1 MEKLKVVI
9 ADDMQV
15 IAENNKRIATLFDN
29 IEVVGIANNGQ
40 EEYDMIM
47 ELKPDLVITDNQM
60 PIMNGIDVIKNIVNS
75 NISKKPSFVL
85 VTGDTGGIFR
95 QAYDLGVFRVISKM
109 SSQSELKYTVEEFL
123 SLQNVRQDEHDN
135 VHQKKHFKLFGNRKH
150 KIKKGKNLFIK

>member
-60 PIMNGIDVIKNIVNS
+60 PLMNGVDVIEKIVNS
-75 NISKKPSFVL
+75 SISNKPQFIL
-85 VTGDTGGIFR
+85 VTGDTGEVVR
-95 QAYDLGVFRVISKM
+95 KAYNLGVLRVVSKM
-109 SSQSELKYTVEEFL
+109 SSERELKYAIEEYFL
-123 SLQNVRQDEHDN
+123 SFGFLQ
-135 VHQKKHFKLFGNRKH
+135 K
-150 KIKKGKNLFIK
+150 

>member
-15 IAENNKRIATLFDN
+15 IAENNKRIAPLFDN

-60 PIMNGIDVIKNIVNS
+60 PLMNGVDVIEKIVNS
-75 NISKKPSFVL
+75 SISNKPQFIL
-85 VTGDTGGIFR
+85 VTGDTGEVVR
-95 QAYDLGVFRVISKM
+95 KAYNLGVLRVVSKM
-109 SSQSELKYTVEEFL
+109 SSERELKYAIEEYL
-123 SLQNVRQDEHDN
+123 YLQNTNESDI
-135 VHQKKHFKLFGNRKH
+135 
-150 KIKKGKNLFIK
+150 IKKQQEKSEGFFEKLAKRLKG

>member
-15 IAENNKRIATLFDN
+15 IAENNKRIAKLFDN

-60 PIMNGIDVIKNIVNS
+60 PLMNGLDVIEKIVNS
-75 NISKKPSFVL
+75 SISNKPQFIL
-85 VTGDTGGIFR
+85 VTGDTGEVVR
-95 QAYDLGVFRVISKM
+95 KAYNLGVLRVVSKM
-109 SSQSELKYTVEEFL
+109 SSERELKYAIEEYL
-123 SLQNVRQDEHDN
+123 YLQNSNEIDI
-135 VHQKKHFKLFGNRKH
+135 
-150 KIKKGKNLFIK
+150 IKKQQEKSEGFLEKLAKRLKG

>member
-60 PIMNGIDVIKNIVNS
+60 PLMNGVDVHSQCPIPS
-75 NISKKPSFVL
+75 ETSKAFFKVKL
-85 VTGDTGGIFR
+85 RIL
-95 QAYDLGVFRVISKM
+95 YRVIRCGRLLLSC
-109 SSQSELKYTVEEFL
+109 FL
-123 SLQNVRQDEHDN
+123 MLLFPPFSYLQKVRAFRHHYYDMESIANRICHVTDF
-135 VHQKKHFKLFGNRKH
+135 VHPKFS
-150 KIKKGKNLFIK
+150 

>member
-60 PIMNGIDVIKNIVNS
+60 PLMNGVDVIEKIVNS
-75 NISKKPSFVL
+75 SISNKPQFIL
-85 VTGDTGGIFR
+85 VTGDTGEVVR
-95 QAYDLGVFRVISKM
+95 KAYNLGVLRVVSKM
-109 SSQSELKYTVEEFL
+109 SSERELKYAIDEYL
-123 SLQNVRQDEHDN
+123 YLQNTNESDI
-135 VHQKKHFKLFGNRKH
+135 
-150 KIKKGKNLFIK
+150 IKKQQEKSEGFFEKLAKRLKG

>member
-60 PIMNGIDVIKNIVNS
+60 PLMNGLDVIEKIVNS
-75 NISKKPSFVL
+75 SISNKPQIIL
-85 VTGDTGGIFR
+85 VTGDTGEVVR
-95 QAYDLGVFRVISKM
+95 KAYNLGVLRVVSKM
-109 SSQSELKYTVEEFL
+109 SSERELKYAIEEYL
-123 SLQNVRQDEHDN
+123 YLQNTNESDI
-135 VHQKKHFKLFGNRKH
+135 
-150 KIKKGKNLFIK
+150 IKKQQEKSEGFFEKLAKRLKG

>member
-60 PIMNGIDVIKNIVNS
+60 PLMNGVDVIEKIVNS
-75 NISKKPSFVL
+75 SISNKPQFIL
-85 VTGDTGGIFR
+85 VTGDTGEVVR
-95 QAYDLGVFRVISKM
+95 KAYNLGVLRVVSKM
-109 SSQSELKYTVEEFL
+109 SSERELKYAIEEYL
-123 SLQNVRQDEHDN
+123 YLQNTNESDI
-135 VHQKKHFKLFGNRKH
+135 
-150 KIKKGKNLFIK
+150 IKKQQEKSEGFFEKLAKRLKE

>member
-60 PIMNGIDVIKNIVNS
+60 PLMNGVDVIEKIVNS
-75 NISKKPSFVL
+75 SISNKPQFIL
-85 VTGDTGGIFR
+85 VTGDTGEVVR
-95 QAYDLGVFRVISKM
+95 KAYNLGVLRVVSKM
-109 SSQSELKYTVEEFL
+109 SSERELKYAIEEFL
-123 SLQNVRQDEHDN
+123 YLQNTNESDI
-135 VHQKKHFKLFGNRKH
+135 
-150 KIKKGKNLFIK
+150 IKKQQEKSERFFEKLAKRLKG

>member
-60 PIMNGIDVIKNIVNS
+60 PLMNGVDVIEKIVNS
-75 NISKKPSFVL
+75 SISNKPQFIL
-85 VTGDTGGIFR
+85 VTGDTGEVVR
-95 QAYDLGVFRVISKM
+95 KAYNLGVLRVVSKM
-109 SSQSELKYTVEEFL
+109 SSERELKYAIEEYL
-123 SLQNVRQDEHDN
+123 YLQNTNESDI
-135 VHQKKHFKLFGNRKH
+135 
-150 KIKKGKNLFIK
+150 IKKQQEKSEGFFEKLAKRLKG

>member
-15 IAENNKRIATLFDN
+15 IAGNNKRIATLFDN

-60 PIMNGIDVIKNIVNS
+60 PLMNGVDVIEKINS
-75 NISKKPSFVL
+75 SSITKKPERLCFHER
-85 VTGDTGGIFR
+85 TAPYR
-95 QAYDLGVFRVISKM
+95 NHAHRPPPRVIRYRLPRRDG
-109 SSQSELKYTVEEFL
+109 Q
-123 SLQNVRQDEHDN
+123 
-135 VHQKKHFKLFGNRKH
+135 
-150 KIKKGKNLFIK
+150 

>member
-15 IAENNKRIATLFDN
+15 IAGNNKSIATLFDN

-60 PIMNGIDVIKNIVNS
+60 PLMNGVDVIEKIVNS
-75 NISKKPSFVL
+75 SISNKPQFIL
-85 VTGDTGGIFR
+85 VTGDTGEVVR
-95 QAYDLGVFRVISKM
+95 KAYNLGVLRVVSKM
-109 SSQSELKYTVEEFL
+109 SSERELKYAIEEYL
-123 SLQNVRQDEHDN
+123 YLQNTNESDI
-135 VHQKKHFKLFGNRKH
+135 
-150 KIKKGKNLFIK
+150 IKKQQEKSEGFFEKLAKRLKE

>member
-15 IAENNKRIATLFDN
+15 IAENNKSIATLFDN

-60 PIMNGIDVIKNIVNS
+60 PLMNGVDVIEKIVNS
-75 NISKKPSFVL
+75 SISNKPQFIL
-85 VTGDTGGIFR
+85 VTGDTGEVVR
-95 QAYDLGVFRVISKM
+95 KAYNLGVLRVVSKM
-109 SSQSELKYTVEEFL
+109 SSERELKYAIEEYL
-123 SLQNVRQDEHDN
+123 YLQNTNESDI
-135 VHQKKHFKLFGNRKH
+135 
-150 KIKKGKNLFIK
+150 IKKQQEKSEGFFEKLAKRLKG

>member
-60 PIMNGIDVIKNIVNS
+60 PLMNGVDVIEKIVNS
-75 NISKKPSFVL
+75 SISNKPQFIL
-85 VTGDTGGIFR
+85 VTGDTGEVVR
-95 QAYDLGVFRVISKM
+95 KAYNLGVLRVVSKM
-109 SSQSELKYTVEEFL
+109 SSERELKYAIEEYL
-123 SLQNVRQDEHDN
+123 YLQNSNESDI
-135 VHQKKHFKLFGNRKH
+135 
-150 KIKKGKNLFIK
+150 IKKQQEKSEGFFEKLAKRLKG

>member
-60 PIMNGIDVIKNIVNS
+60 PLMNGVDVIEKIVNS
-75 NISKKPSFVL
+75 SISNKPQFIL
-85 VTGDTGGIFR
+85 VTGDTGEVVR
-95 QAYDLGVFRVISKM
+95 KAYNLGVLRVVSKM
-109 SSQSELKYTVEEFL
+109 SSERELKYAIEEYL
-123 SLQNVRQDEHDN
+123 YLQNTNESDI
-135 VHQKKHFKLFGNRKH
+135 
-150 KIKKGKNLFIK
+150 IKKQQEKSEGFFEKLAKRLRG

>member
-60 PIMNGIDVIKNIVNS
+60 PLMNGVDVIEKIVNS
-75 NISKKPSFVL
+75 SISNKPQFIL
-85 VTGDTGGIFR
+85 VTGDTGEVVR
-95 QAYDLGVFRVISKM
+95 KAYNLGVLRVVSKM
-109 SSQSELKYTVEEFL
+109 SSERELKYAIEEFL
-123 SLQNVRQDEHDN
+123 
-135 VHQKKHFKLFGNRKH
+135 
-150 KIKKGKNLFIK
+150 

>member
-60 PIMNGIDVIKNIVNS
+60 PLMNGVDVIEKIVNS
-75 NISKKPSFVL
+75 SISNKPQFIL
-85 VTGDTGGIFR
+85 VTGDTGEVVR
-95 QAYDLGVFRVISKM
+95 KAYNLGVLRVVSKM
-109 SSQSELKYTVEEFL
+109 SSERELKYAIEEYL
-123 SLQNVRQDEHDN
+123 YLQNTNENDIIEK
-135 VHQKKHFKLFGNRKH
+135 HQVKKESFFEKILK
-150 KIKKGKNLFIK
+150 KIKE

>member
-60 PIMNGIDVIKNIVNS
+60 PLMNGVDVIEKIVNS
-75 NISKKPSFVL
+75 SISNKPQFIL
-85 VTGDTGGIFR
+85 VTGDTGEVVR
-95 QAYDLGVFRVISKM
+95 KAYNLDVLRVVSKM
-109 SSQSELKYTVEEFL
+109 SSERELKYAIEEYL
-123 SLQNVRQDEHDN
+123 YLQNTNESDI
-135 VHQKKHFKLFGNRKH
+135 
-150 KIKKGKNLFIK
+150 IKKQQEKSEGFFEKLAKRLKG

>member
-60 PIMNGIDVIKNIVNS
+60 PLMNGVDVIEKINS
-75 NISKKPSFVL
+75 SSITKKPQFIL
-85 VTGDTGGIFR
+85 VTADTGEVVKKS
-95 QAYDLGVFRVISKM
+95 YELGVFKVVHKS
-109 SSQSELKYTVEEFL
+109 SSQEQLKYAIDDFL
-123 SLQNVRQDEHDN
+123 YLQNSNESDI
-135 VHQKKHFKLFGNRKH
+135 
-150 KIKKGKNLFIK
+150 IKKQQEKSEGFFEKLAKRLKG

>member
-15 IAENNKRIATLFDN
+15 IAENNKRFATLFDN

-60 PIMNGIDVIKNIVNS
+60 PLMNGVDVIEKIVNS
-75 NISKKPSFVL
+75 SISNKPQFIL
-85 VTGDTGGIFR
+85 VTGDTGEVVR
-95 QAYDLGVFRVISKM
+95 KAYNLGVLRVVSKM
-109 SSQSELKYTVEEFL
+109 SSERELKYAIEEYL
-123 SLQNVRQDEHDN
+123 YLQNTNESDI
-135 VHQKKHFKLFGNRKH
+135 
-150 KIKKGKNLFIK
+150 IKKQQEKSEGFFEKLAKRLKG

>member
-60 PIMNGIDVIKNIVNS
+60 PLMNGVDVIEKIVNS
-75 NISKKPSFVL
+75 SISNKPQFIL
-85 VTGDTGGIFR
+85 VTGDTGEVVR
-95 QAYDLGVFRVISKM
+95 KAYNLGVLRVVSKM
-109 SSQSELKYTVEEFL
+109 SSERELKYAIEEYL
-123 SLQNVRQDEHDN
+123 YLQNTNESDIIEK
-135 VHQKKHFKLFGNRKH
+135 HQVKKESFFEKIFKKN
-150 KIKKGKNLFIK
+150 KGVKLWD

>member
-60 PIMNGIDVIKNIVNS
+60 PLMNGVDVIEKIVNS
-75 NISKKPSFVL
+75 SISNKPQFIL
-85 VTGDTGGIFR
+85 VTGDTGEVVR
-95 QAYDLGVFRVISKM
+95 KAYNLGVLRVVSKM
-109 SSQSELKYTVEEFL
+109 SSERELKYAIEEFL
-123 SLQNVRQDEHDN
+123 YLQNTNESDI
-135 VHQKKHFKLFGNRKH
+135 
-150 KIKKGKNLFIK
+150 IKKQQEKSEGFFEKLAKRLKG

>member
-47 ELKPDLVITDNQM
+47 ELEPDLVITDNQM
-60 PIMNGIDVIKNIVNS
+60 PLMNGLDVIEKIVNS
-75 NISKKPSFVL
+75 SISNKPQFIL
-85 VTGDTGGIFR
+85 VTGDTGEVVR
-95 QAYDLGVFRVISKM
+95 KAYNLGVLRVVSKM
-109 SSQSELKYTVEEFL
+109 SSERELKYAIEEYL
-123 SLQNVRQDEHDN
+123 YLQNTNESDI
-135 VHQKKHFKLFGNRKH
+135 
-150 KIKKGKNLFIK
+150 IKKQQEKSEGFFEKLAKRLKG

>member
-15 IAENNKRIATLFDN
+15 IAGNNKRIATLFDN

-60 PIMNGIDVIKNIVNS
+60 PLMNGVDVIEKIVNS
-75 NISKKPSFVL
+75 SISNKPQFIL
-85 VTGDTGGIFR
+85 VTGDTGEVVR
-95 QAYDLGVFRVISKM
+95 KAYNLGVLRVVSKM
-109 SSQSELKYTVEEFL
+109 SSERELKYAIEEYL
-123 SLQNVRQDEHDN
+123 YLQNSNESDI
-135 VHQKKHFKLFGNRKH
+135 
-150 KIKKGKNLFIK
+150 IKKQQEKSEGFFEKLAKRLKG

>member
-60 PIMNGIDVIKNIVNS
+60 PLMNGVDVIEKIVNS
-75 NISKKPSFVL
+75 SISNKPQFIL
-85 VTGDTGGIFR
+85 VTGDTGAVVR
-95 QAYDLGVFRVISKM
+95 QAYNLGVLRVVSKM
-109 SSQSELKYTVEEFL
+109 SSERELKYAIEEYL
-123 SLQNVRQDEHDN
+123 YLQNTNESDI
-135 VHQKKHFKLFGNRKH
+135 
-150 KIKKGKNLFIK
+150 IKKQQEKSEGFFEKLAKRLKG

>member
-60 PIMNGIDVIKNIVNS
+60 PLMNGVDVIEKIVNS
-75 NISKKPSFVL
+75 SISNKPQFIL
-85 VTGDTGGIFR
+85 VTGDTGEVVR
-95 QAYDLGVFRVISKM
+95 KAYNLGVLRVVSKM
-109 SSQSELKYTVEEFL
+109 SSERELKYAIEEYL
-123 SLQNVRQDEHDN
+123 YLQNTNESDI
-135 VHQKKHFKLFGNRKH
+135 
-150 KIKKGKNLFIK
+150 IKKQQEKSKGFFEKLAKRLKG

>member
-60 PIMNGIDVIKNIVNS
+60 PLMNGVDVIEKIVNS
-75 NISKKPSFVL
+75 SMSNKPQFIL
-85 VTGDTGGIFR
+85 VTGDTGEVVR
-95 QAYDLGVFRVISKM
+95 KAYNLGVLRVVSKM
-109 SSQSELKYTVEEFL
+109 SSERELKYAIEEYL
-123 SLQNVRQDEHDN
+123 YLQNTNESDI
-135 VHQKKHFKLFGNRKH
+135 
-150 KIKKGKNLFIK
+150 IKKQQEKSEGFFEKLAKRLKG

>member
-1 MEKLKVVI
+1 MEKLKVII

-60 PIMNGIDVIKNIVNS
+60 PLMNGVDVIEKIVNS
-75 NISKKPSFVL
+75 SISNKPQFIL
-85 VTGDTGGIFR
+85 VTGDTGEVVR
-95 QAYDLGVFRVISKM
+95 KAYNLGVLRVVSKM
-109 SSQSELKYTVEEFL
+109 SSERELKYAIEEYL
-123 SLQNVRQDEHDN
+123 YLQNTNESDI
-135 VHQKKHFKLFGNRKH
+135 
-150 KIKKGKNLFIK
+150 IKKQQEKSEGFFEKLAKRLRG

>member
-60 PIMNGIDVIKNIVNS
+60 PLMNGLDVIEKIVNS
-75 NISKKPSFVL
+75 SISNKPQFIL
-85 VTGDTGGIFR
+85 VTGDTGEVVR
-95 QAYDLGVFRVISKM
+95 KAYNLGVLRVVSKM
-109 SSQSELKYTVEEFL
+109 SSERELKYAIEEFL
-123 SLQNVRQDEHDN
+123 YLQNTNESDI
-135 VHQKKHFKLFGNRKH
+135 
-150 KIKKGKNLFIK
+150 IKKQQEKSEGFFEKLAKRLKG

>member
-60 PIMNGIDVIKNIVNS
+60 PLMNGLDVIEKIVNS
-75 NISKKPSFVL
+75 SISNKPQFIL
-85 VTGDTGGIFR
+85 VTGDTGEVVR
-95 QAYDLGVFRVISKM
+95 KAYNLGVLRVVSKM
-109 SSQSELKYTVEEFL
+109 SSERELKYAIEEYL
-123 SLQNVRQDEHDN
+123 YLQNTNESDI
-135 VHQKKHFKLFGNRKH
+135 
-150 KIKKGKNLFIK
+150 IKKQQEKSEGFFEKLAKRLKG

>member
-40 EEYDMIM
+40 EEYDMII

-60 PIMNGIDVIKNIVNS
+60 PLMNGVDVIEKIVNS
-75 NISKKPSFVL
+75 SISNKPQFIL
-85 VTGDTGGIFR
+85 VTGDTGEVVR
-95 QAYDLGVFRVISKM
+95 KAYNLGVLRVVSKM
-109 SSQSELKYTVEEFL
+109 SSERELKYAIEEYL
-123 SLQNVRQDEHDN
+123 YLQNTNESDI
-135 VHQKKHFKLFGNRKH
+135 
-150 KIKKGKNLFIK
+150 IKKQQEKSEGFFEKLAKRLKG

>member
-60 PIMNGIDVIKNIVNS
+60 PLMNGVDVIEKIVNS
-75 NISKKPSFVL
+75 SISNKPQFIL
-85 VTGDTGGIFR
+85 VTGDTGEVVR
-95 QAYDLGVFRVISKM
+95 KAYNLGVLRVVSKM
-109 SSQSELKYTVEEFL
+109 SSERELKYAIEEYL
-123 SLQNVRQDEHDN
+123 YCQV
-135 VHQKKHFKLFGNRKH
+135 
-150 KIKKGKNLFIK
+150 KGKMSQIFSNISTKK